1 MKLLSITVIMTM
13 IAAIAISS
21 CGDRPDIVGS
31 WSGMPSRIDGIS
43 AASNADATISITFF
57 ADDNSDNDSGSLMIS
72 ALIDADQP
80 VSGPESFNNSP
91 YEVSVA
97 ATATIKGNWTFE
109 DHEDDD
115 VLITLDPNTLAVNV
129 DPNGVTFSSDILTGT
144 QQPQLDS
151 LTTATADMWKQS
163 IAKSIGNSFYN
174 IRKISDIKIKNG
186 IMSCEINDRD
196 ITFRKTE

>member
-1 MKLLSITVIMTM
+1 MKLLSISVIMAM

-21 CGDRPDIVGS
+21 CDDRPDIVGS

-57 ADDNSDNDSGSLMIS
+57 ADDNGNNDSGSLMIS
-72 ALIDADQP
+72 ALIDANQP
-80 VSGPESFNNSP
+80 VSGQDSFNNAP

-115 VLITLDPNTLAVNV
+115 VLITLDPNTLAVTV

-151 LTTATADMWKQS
+151 LTTATATMWKQS
-163 IAKSIGNSFYN
+163 ISKSIGNSFYN

>member
-1 MKLLSITVIMTM
+1 MKLLSITVIMAM

-21 CGDRPDIVGS
+21 CDDRPDIVGS